1 MSSSLTQN
9 AKLNF
14 RKFASSRRPPSPSSP
29 QTTSEKALQ
38 GVKKTVALRRS
49 KFSSKFPQKS
59 VNSGSPHQSQI
70 SHVICQ
76 LVNQSVSH
84 SSVTSA
90 TWPPGF
96 VGHVGHVGHDHPA
109 PRPRPLLL
117 AYFIRFTH
125 GPTSAARSRC
135 NVGRLRGLP
144 ARDIAAFP
152 SSPGH
157 NGGRGQVSRLAASAF
172 GRPPLSIFILFQPP
186 ISAASLA
193 CSVICIPAHCPF
205 FWPLGRYDHPPSF
218 PLLPGYIEL
227 PVVVH
232 PGGSARR
239 NTTGCVG
246 NLT

>member
-1 MSSSLTQN
+1 VSPSSRIITRRPPRAAGTQTQ
-9 AKLNF
+9 ADIFYGGWVLNF

-117 AYFIRFTH
+117 AYFL
-125 GPTSAARSRC
+125 
-135 NVGRLRGLP
+135 VG
-144 ARDIAAFP
+144 
-152 SSPGH
+152 S
-157 NGGRGQVSRLAASAF
+157 
-172 GRPPLSIFILFQPP
+172 
-186 ISAASLA
+186 
-193 CSVICIPAHCPF
+193 
-205 FWPLGRYDHPPSF
+205 SF
-218 PLLPGYIEL
+218 PLLPVSYQFRINFVSISYQFRCSCGLVSNRWPRE
-227 PVVVH
+227 
-232 PGGSARR
+232 
-239 NTTGCVG
+239 NT
-246 NLT
+246 L